1 MKNLGYITK
10 IGLTSLMLLTLMSLT
25 GCSSK
30 NEYVQIDDKKSDL
43 KDAPNWILLP
53 RMDGKIVEIGSASK
67 NNKND
72 LSFQR
77 SQALADARDNL
88 ARSLYVKVE
97 NILKAYKSKN
107 NENELYENH
116 EHTSKQIVDVTISLS
131 KQEGIWVTK
140 SGVIYVL
147 VGIDEDTFLLNV
159 KKHLEQ

>member
-159 KKHLEQ
+159 KKHLE